1 VLAKGDIV
9 RLEDGRTLSCLETVR
24 SLPDKRQVF
33 LGELDG
39 RAVFAKLYL
48 DPKRRQRHWQRE
60 LDGIHAFQKR
70 KILTA
75 ELLYAGMVGEEKL
88 PVIVLARLHEP
99 VSLKS
104 AWDGS
109 EQAARERLLQHMV
122 ELLAAHHKVGLC
134 QTDLHLDNFIISKG
148 LIYSLDGA
156 GVDVT
161 EGELDLKAGLN
172 NLALFSAQLV
182 PKWDLVVPALYELY
196 LEQRRVQ
203 HGPGSGYLLQQIKQV
218 REWRWNKFKDKLFRD
233 CTAFRFRKSPE
244 GMEVV
249 SRRYVGPELEHL
261 LDDPDVS
268 FPGVGQALKNGNTS
282 TVWSTL
288 VNGHD
293 MVVKRYNVKG
303 FLHGLKLSLRPSR
316 GKRSW
321 INAHCLQF
329 YGIPT
334 PKPVAFLKRRSRLLF
349 PTVYHITELVKGE
362 KAWHWFRSPAVSNE
376 EKEQMAE
383 KVVLVLQKMQQQW
396 ISHGDLKATNILIAN
411 GEAMLID
418 LDAMHKH
425 TNTYRSNYALASDI
439 QRFMKNWED
448 NDGLYKMFV
457 NALKS
462 HKITLPNQ
470 YA

>member
-1 VLAKGDIV
+1 
-9 RLEDGRTLSCLETVR
+9 
-24 SLPDKRQVF
+24 
-33 LGELDG
+33 
-39 RAVFAKLYL
+39 
-48 DPKRRQRHWQRE
+48 
-60 LDGIHAFQKR
+60 
-70 KILTA
+70 
-75 ELLYAGMVGEEKL
+75 
-88 PVIVLARLHEP
+88 
-99 VSLKS
+99 
-104 AWDGS
+104 
-109 EQAARERLLQHMV
+109 
-122 ELLAAHHKVGLC
+122 
-134 QTDLHLDNFIISKG
+134 
-148 LIYSLDGA
+148 
-156 GVDVT
+156 
-161 EGELDLKAGLN
+161 
-172 NLALFSAQLV
+172 
-182 PKWDLVVPALYELY
+182 
-196 LEQRRVQ
+196 
-203 HGPGSGYLLQQIKQV
+203 
-218 REWRWNKFKDKLFRD
+218 
-233 CTAFRFRKSPE
+233 
-244 GMEVV
+244 
-249 SRRYVGPELEHL
+249 VGPELEHL

-462 HKITLPNQ
+462 HKITLPNR